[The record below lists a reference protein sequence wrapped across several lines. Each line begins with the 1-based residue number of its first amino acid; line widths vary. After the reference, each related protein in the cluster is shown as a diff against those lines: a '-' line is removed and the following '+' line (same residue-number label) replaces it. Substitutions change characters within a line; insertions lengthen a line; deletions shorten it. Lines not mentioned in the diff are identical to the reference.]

1 MAADLSGFT
10 KIAARDPLGVEVWR
24 SIFSLAQN
32 IAETNNIEN
41 PRKLIEELL
50 AYKKSAEQRT
60 IKIKTGKTNS
70 QITIMTAHGSKGLE
84 FDYVFLPYAVEET
97 WINKN
102 RSSFF
107 VLPREKEEG
116 DNIRDERRLFYV
128 CLTRARSHVS
138 ISFSSEDETGRALTP
153 LRFLD
158 ELDSAFVSKIN
169 IKKEEGT
176 RILQNIDKLE
186 SRRNNEQIEY
196 AKNALLENGLSV
208 TALNHFVNCPSEFFY
223 KSILKLPEAQT
234 ASSEKGNAMHEAMAN
249 VWRAGG
255 VLTEKE
261 ITKIIISTVKNYFKH
276 SLLPSFE
283 KETIL
288 DELLTNAPKVATPLA
303 DHFNQ
308 TGSVAAEKWVEA
320 PFNYK
325 KNLINLHGRLDA
337 IIEREKEILVF
348 DYKTR
353 EAMSANA
360 IKGETRSSERANSGN
375 YFRQLVFYKILLEG
389 NRRFKEKIIEPAL
402 VFVKPDSKGRC
413 PTISLPIENSDV
425 EKVKLE
431 INSLIES
438 VWSGAISTATCP
450 DKTCQYCG
458 LRKLTLQN

>member
-1 MAADLSGFT
+1 M
-10 KIAARDPLGVEVWR
+10 
-24 SIFSLAQN
+24 
-32 IAETNNIEN
+32 
-41 PRKLIEELL
+41 
-50 AYKKSAEQRT
+50 
-60 IKIKTGKTNS
+60 
-70 QITIMTAHGSKGLE
+70 
-84 FDYVFLPYAVEET
+84 
-97 WINKN
+97 
-102 RSSFF
+102 
-107 VLPREKEEG
+107 
-116 DNIRDERRLFYV
+116 
-128 CLTRARSHVS
+128 
-138 ISFSSEDETGRALTP
+138 
-153 LRFLD
+153 
-158 ELDSAFVSKIN
+158 
-169 IKKEEGT
+169 
-176 RILQNIDKLE
+176 
-186 SRRNNEQIEY
+186 
-196 AKNALLENGLSV
+196 
-208 TALNHFVNCPSEFFY
+208 
-223 KSILKLPEAQT
+223 
-234 ASSEKGNAMHEAMAN
+234 
-249 VWRAGG
+249 
-255 VLTEKE
+255 
-261 ITKIIISTVKNYFKH
+261 
-276 SLLPSFE
+276 
-283 KETIL
+283 
-288 DELLTNAPKVATPLA
+288 A

-337 IIEREKEILVF
+337 IIDDFAKATPGKENKILVF